1 MSEETTGYQV
11 ENNPLLNDRM
21 RARTYYA
28 AAVCLFQLPS
38 AEDHEMAIELL
49 DKAVDLCSD
58 FLEAS
63 TFRAEMWKRGSP
75 SDKMLDFIPN

>member
-1 MSEETTGYQV
+1 MSEEIAVYQV
-11 ENNPLLNDRM
+11 GNNPLLNDRM

-28 AAVCLFQLPS
+28 AAVCLFQSPS

-49 DKAVDLCSD
+49 NKAVDLNAD

-63 TFRAEMWKRGSP
+63 TFRAEIW
-75 SDKMLDFIPN
+75 NC